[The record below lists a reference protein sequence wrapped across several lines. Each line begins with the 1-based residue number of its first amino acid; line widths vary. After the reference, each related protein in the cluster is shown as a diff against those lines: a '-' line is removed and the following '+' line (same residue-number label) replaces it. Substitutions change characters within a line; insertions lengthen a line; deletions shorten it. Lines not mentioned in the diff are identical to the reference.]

1 VTQADR
7 APSGRGATGTVGSN
21 RVSAEHALTTSGP
34 SPAPAPTGPPS
45 LGSMLENLRAL
56 VGPRRRWLPT
66 ALLVVA
72 ALLTTWIVHRFDGAT
87 PGRPPER
94 EEDPDYFLENFTTTT
109 TGDLGTVRR
118 RLSAERLLH
127 FPDTDTNELT
137 RPRLELHHG
146 ERTPWHIES
155 ERGWLSASG
164 EVLLL
169 LGPVHAWRDDED
181 GARLVDIHTR
191 DVRILPNS
199 EYGETDKPVVI
210 RSRGSETR
218 GIGMRAY
225 LQESRVELLS
235 RVTAIYQ
242 RDRD

>member
-1 VTQADR
+1 V
-7 APSGRGATGTVGSN
+7 
-21 RVSAEHALTTSGP
+21 L
-34 SPAPAPTGPPS
+34 
-45 LGSMLENLRAL
+45 
-56 VGPRRRWLPT
+56 
-66 ALLVVA
+66 A
-72 ALLTTWIVHRFDGAT
+72 ALLTTWAVQRFDSTA
-87 PGRPPER
+87 PGPSPER
-94 EEDPDYFLENFTTTT
+94 EENPDYFLENFTTTT
-109 TGDLGTVRR
+109 TSDLGTVRR

-127 FPDTDTNELT
+127 FPDTGTNELT
-137 RPRLELHHG
+137 RPHLVLYQD

-191 DVRILPNS
+191 DVRILPNN
-199 EYGETDKPVVI
+199 EYGETDKPVII

-225 LQESRVELLS
+225 LPESRVELLS
-235 RVTAIYQ
+235 RVTATYQ
-242 RDRD
+242 RDRGRN